1 MNQRFVVA
9 MMAACGVVTY
19 PVANAAGT
27 LDYLKVDGT
36 VVQFSTTEPKPAI
49 PSLACVADN
58 MAQNWSVSLS
68 NESGRAIYS
77 LIVTAM
83 SKELALDIVSA
94 GDCGDKD
101 GLERAGEVSIASLAV
116 DNSKTAVEWAGYTDA
131 TPGNFAR
138 RVNTQPIKGAVLAA
152 TQVCHA
158 KYPGARVMLWDDYVA
173 LGPQYPSTESIW
185 FIDAVQN
192 VNFAMAQG
200 SQSGSISAHS
210 NIFYKNGQ
218 VSQFNNDRGHG
229 SIYNRKE
236 FTRYASCSEW
246 GDGTSVSSG
255 TVLTSLG
262 RFGSDSCQ
270 NAQKIACVK

>member
-1 MNQRFVVA
+1 
-9 MMAACGVVTY
+9 MAACGVVTY

-27 LDYLKVDGT
+27 VDYLKVDGT

-116 DNSKTAVEWAGYTDA
+116 DNSKTAVEWAGYTDPLYGDLSTRQNA
-131 TPGNFAR
+131 GPMM
-138 RVNTQPIKGAVLAA
+138 AA
-152 TQVCHA
+152 TRECAA
-158 KYPGARVMLWDDYVA
+158 KYPGSRVMLWDDYVK
-173 LGPQYPSTESIW
+173 LGAKYPNEKEIW
-185 FIDAVQN
+185 FLDAIQSN
-192 VNFAMAQG
+192 NFAIYGQG
-200 SQSGSISAHS
+200 TSSVYSSGTIL
-210 NIFYKNGQ
+210 FKNGQ
-218 VSQFNNDRGHG
+218 AITESGSGWSVFSGNKTFLNYATCNNWIDKYSRSKG
-229 SIYNRKE
+229 IV
-236 FTRYASCSEW
+236 F
-246 GDGTSVSSG
+246 GT
-255 TVLTSLG
+255 TG
-262 RFGSDSCQ
+262 RFYSTECSNQ
-270 NAQKIACVK
+270 LPLACVK